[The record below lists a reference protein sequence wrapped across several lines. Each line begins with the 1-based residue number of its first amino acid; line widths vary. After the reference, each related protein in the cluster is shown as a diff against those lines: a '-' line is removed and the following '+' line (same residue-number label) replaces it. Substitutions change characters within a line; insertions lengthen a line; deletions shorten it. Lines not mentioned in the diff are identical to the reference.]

1 MIENCFARI
10 ARDVSGDMA
19 AANQSL
25 PVPPDDESE
34 ELDREFWKHF
44 DLRLAEAERETD
56 GDPSRSA

>member
-1 MIENCFARI
+1 
-10 ARDVSGDMA
+10 MA